1 LNKYRSVVYSALLI
15 FFVLSVFHPLYAIQ
29 TPDQVAAKLV
39 EKGLPPILITG
50 FISLLPIF
58 ELRGAIPVGLALFK
72 QNPII
77 VYIIAVIFN
86 LLPILPILYLLFPI
100 RKFLVDRGILNRFFN
115 YLDKRA
121 EKNSKIV
128 ERYGEFGLALFVAIP
143 LPITGAWTGSL
154 IAVFMGLP
162 PIKSF
167 LYISLGVF
175 SAGVIVT
182 LITIIG
188 MKALILVIPVIVGLI
203 LLVIVK
209 YIMEKKGVN
218 NVKRGG
224 DS

>member
-15 FFVLSVFHPLYAIQ
+15 FFVLSVFYPLYAIQ
-29 TPDQVAAKLV
+29 TPNQAAAKLV
-39 EKGLPPILITG
+39 EKGLPPLLITG
-50 FISLLPIF
+50 LISLLPIF
-58 ELRGAIPVGLALFK
+58 ELRGAIPVGIALFK

-77 VYIIAVIFN
+77 VYIVAVIFN
-86 LLPILPILYLLFPI
+86 LLPILPILYLLVPI
-100 RKFLVDRGILNRFFN
+100 RKFLVNRGLLHRFFK
-115 YLDKRA
+115 YLDRRA

-128 ERYGEFGLALFVAIP
+128 EKYGEFGLALFVAIP

-162 PIKSF
+162 PMKSF

-209 YIMEKKGVN
+209 YIMAKKGVN
-218 NVKRGG
+218 NGQRGG